1 MLGDPASTSGG
12 APRIGSALLR
22 LALALAVVYGALGA
36 ALSFWQVVEASRLT
50 QDPGNPL
57 VLAAA
62 RNAPRGRILDR
73 RGVVLA
79 ENVAGPDGEPMRL
92 YPDISVAPVV
102 GYKSLIFGTSG
113 LERTYDA
120 QLTGLSHL
128 RPGDEVLRKFR
139 ADPYDPSELTLSIDL
154 RLQRAAMRAL
164 REVRGAIVA
173 IEPTTGRVVALASAP
188 SFDPNRLVDP
198 QGSRDYLATLREA
211 PSSPLL
217 NRATQGRYVPGSVFK
232 VVTAT
237 AGIGSDSISRDTTY
251 RDQPREYET
260 GFLVEGFRIHDSP
273 RDFQLDH
280 PLDFIEA
287 TEVSSNIWFAH
298 AGLDTGASNL
308 LEWARRF
315 GFDDPIDFEL
325 PTLASQVTGG
335 GGPLDGFEDRV
346 ELANAAYGQGE
357 VFATPLQMALV
368 AATVANDGE
377 LMKPRLVDRLE
388 SENGIVRRFG
398 PQSVRRVVDPLDA
411 ALIQLAMNAA
421 VEGEFGRLFAGAA
434 KVPGVQTAGKSGS
447 AQVGDRGRPHSWFI
461 GFAPVDEPRIAIAVL
476 VERGGFG
483 RERAVPIA
491 GDLMEQ
497 YLGFGP

>member
-1 MLGDPASTSGG
+1 MLDEPGSGSGG
-12 APRIGSALLR
+12 APSIGSALLR
-22 LALALAVVYGALGA
+22 VALALAVIYGGLA
-36 ALSFWQVVEASRLT
+36 AGLSYWQVAEASRLT

-79 ENVAGPDGEPMRL
+79 ENIEGPGGEPLRL
-92 YPDISVAPVV
+92 YPDIAVAPVI

-120 QLTGLSHL
+120 QLTGLSQL

-139 ADPYDPSELTLSIDL
+139 ADPYDPSELTLSVDL

-164 REVRGAIVA
+164 RDVRGAIIA
-173 IEPTTGRVVALASAP
+173 IEPTTGRILALASAP

-198 QGSRDYLATLREA
+198 QGSRAYLASLREA
-211 PSSPLL
+211 PASPLL

-232 VVTAT
+232 IVTAS
-237 AGIGSDSISRDTTY
+237 AGIGSGSIRRDTTY
-251 RDQPREYET
+251 RDQPREFET
-260 GFLVEGFRIHDSP
+260 GFEVEGFRIRDSP

-280 PLDFIEA
+280 PLDFLEA

-308 LEWARRF
+308 LEWAGRF
-315 GFDDPIDFEL
+315 GFGGAIDFEL
-325 PTLASQVTGG
+325 PTTSSQVTGG
-335 GGPLDGFEDRV
+335 DGPLDGFEDRV

-357 VFATPLQMALV
+357 VVATPLQMALV
-368 AATVANDGE
+368 AAAIANDGV
-377 LMKPRLVDRLE
+377 LMKPKLVDRLR
-388 SENGIVRRFG
+388 SENGVERRF
-398 PQSVRRVVDPLDA
+398 QAESVRRVLDGQDA
-411 ALIQLAMNAA
+411 ALIQLAMNMA
-421 VEGEFGRLFAGAA
+421 VEGGFGRLFAGDA
-434 KVPGVQTAGKSGS
+434 KVPDVPTAGKSGS

-461 GFAPVDEPRIAIAVL
+461 GFAPVEEPRVAVAVL

-483 RERAVPIA
+483 RERAVPIG

-497 YLGFGP
+497 YLGFGR